1 MDIKREPQKNTKK
14 WILGGIGVV
23 GLVVVTIALMSLK
36 PAAPS
41 VDGSTIYRDTVE
53 RGEMVLEVRGP
64 GTLEPEQVRFIS
76 AVTAGR
82 VEKRLLLP
90 GARVEVETVIL
101 ELSNPDVEIQTLN
114 ADRQLTDAQSTLE
127 IGRAHV

>member
-14 WILGGIGVV
+14 LILGGIAVL
-23 GLVVVTIALMSLK
+23 GLVGVTVALMSLK

-41 VDGSTIYRDTVE
+41 VEGSTIYRDTVE

-64 GTLEPEQVRFIS
+64 GTLIPEQVRFIS

-82 VEKRLLLP
+82 VERRGSRSAP
-90 GARVEVETVIL
+90 SSWSSATPTSRFR
-101 ELSNPDVEIQTLN
+101 P
-114 ADRQLTDAQSTLE
+114 
-127 IGRAHV
+127 